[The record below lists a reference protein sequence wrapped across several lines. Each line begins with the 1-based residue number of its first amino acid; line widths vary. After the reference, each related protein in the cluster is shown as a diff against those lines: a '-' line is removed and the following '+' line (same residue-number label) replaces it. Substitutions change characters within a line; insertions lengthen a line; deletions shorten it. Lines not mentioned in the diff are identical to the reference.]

1 MTQTEI
7 EFFWP
12 LTEQVLLDL
21 DYTPC
26 EEYERKKREEWAKS
40 SVISGQ
46 YLIAGNGL
54 TGASWGTVATT
65 QSLSNMIEFRPNKE
79 SVGHWKVS
87 PDLHY
92 YVSKEPNWF
101 VKKMTKIV
109 LGWEWS
115 NKN

>member
-1 MTQTEI
+1 MKQLEI
-7 EFFWP
+7 EFFYP
-12 LTEQVLLDL
+12 LTEQIALDL
-21 DYTPC
+21 DYTPSIEFA
-26 EEYERKKREEWAKS
+26 EEQRKKMWTD

-46 YLIAGNGL
+46 YLIAGNGIGS
-54 TGASWGTVATT
+54 TTWATVATN

-87 PDLHY
+87 PDLNY

-109 LGWEWS
+109 LGWEWG

>member
-1 MTQTEI
+1 MQQLEI
-7 EFFWP
+7 EFFYP
-12 LTEQVLLDL
+12 LTEQIPLDL
-21 DYTPC
+21 DYAPC
-26 EEYERKKREEWAKS
+26 AAFAEEQRMKMYSNSVLISNGGIGSTSWA
-40 SVISGQ
+40 
-46 YLIAGNGL
+46 
-54 TGASWGTVATT
+54 TVTSN

-109 LGWEWS
+109 LGWEWG